1 MPNNEPSGEIR
12 ISESILHKLGMLF
25 LGTLAGFVLLGAL
38 VSPRDEQGNPVLL
51 SPDVNAVQDYRSSAR
66 GWMEKLSL
74 IDSEVSRIV
83 SAETQGD
90 LFTQSQSAQ
99 RILQQTVGLAQQI
112 DRTNVPPIAMGLH
125 DEQSSTALAYVEA
138 ARSALQWVSAP
149 GQDNHDQAVQ
159 KLEAA
164 RKLKDQLEGNQWLTS
179 P

>member
-1 MPNNEPSGEIR
+1 MPNDQPSGEIR
-12 ISESILHKLGMLF
+12 ISEAILQKLGMLL
-25 LGTLAGFVLLGAL
+25 LGILAGFIFVGTL

-51 SPDVNAVQDYRSSAR
+51 SPDVKAVQDYRSSAR
-66 GWMEKLSL
+66 GWMERFSS
-74 IDSEVSRIV
+74 IDSEVKRIV

-90 LFTQSQSAQ
+90 LFSQSQSAQ
-99 RILQQTVGLAQQI
+99 GILQQTVELAQQI
-112 DRTNVPPIAMGLH
+112 DRTNVPPIAIGLH
-125 DEQSSTALAYVEA
+125 DEQSSTAMAYVEA

-149 GQDNHDQAVQ
+149 GQDNHDQAIQ

>member
-1 MPNNEPSGEIR
+1 M
-12 ISESILHKLGMLF
+12 HKLGMLL
-25 LGTLAGFVLLGAL
+25 LGILTGFILVGAL
-38 VSPRDEQGNPVLL
+38 VSPRDEQGNPVVL
-51 SPDVNAVQDYRSSAR
+51 SPDVKAVQDYRSSAH

-74 IDSEVSRIV
+74 IDSEVNRIV

-99 RILQQTVGLAQQI
+99 RVLQQTVGLAQQI

-125 DEQSSTALAYVEA
+125 DEQSSTAMAYVEA

-149 GQDNHDQAVQ
+149 GQDNHDQAIQ
-159 KLEAA
+159 KLEVA
-164 RKLKDQLEGNQWLTS
+164 RKLKKQLEGNQWLIS